1 MFYITL
7 EHIMYFSYG
16 IKVTH
21 LNTSEN
27 FEEKK
32 YQHPVDEL
40 GWTNQVLT
48 TSTTNEKL
56 ANKTSKKHHSK

>member
-1 MFYITL
+1 MAKNERNNIIFTIYHIINIQVFFMFYITL

-40 GWTNQVLT
+40 G
-48 TSTTNEKL
+48 
-56 ANKTSKKHHSK
+56 